1 MSEPAT
7 NVVCVGTLHGR
18 ETALLTLV
26 WSDEC
31 RGTGCNS
38 SRRLGFRANAVVV
51 IVVAAVVVVILK
63 SLSILVSLSMR
74 VSADATADATAAATA
89 TSAATVLVFL
99 S

>member
-18 ETALLTLV
+18 ETALLTQVL
-26 WSDEC
+26 SDEC

-38 SRRLGFRANAVVV
+38 SRRLGFRAIAVVV
-51 IVVAAVVVVILK
+51 IVVAAVVVILK

-74 VSADATADATAAATA
+74 VSADATAAATA

>member
-26 WSDEC
+26 LSDEC

-38 SRRLGFRANAVVV
+38 SRRLGFRAIAVVV
-51 IVVAAVVVVILK
+51 IVVVVILK
-63 SLSILVSLSMR
+63 SLSILVSLSIR
-74 VSADATADATAAATA
+74 VSAAATAAATA

>member
-1 MSEPAT
+1 MSASST
-7 NVVCVGTLHGR
+7 HVKCVGTLHGR
-18 ETALLTLV
+18 KTALLTLV
-26 WSDEC
+26 LSDEC

-51 IVVAAVVVVILK
+51 IVVAAVVVILK

-74 VSADATADATAAATA
+74 VSADAAATAAA

>member
-26 WSDEC
+26 LSDEC

-38 SRRLGFRANAVVV
+38 SRRLGFRANAVVI
-51 IVVAAVVVVILK
+51 IVVAAVVVILK

-74 VSADATADATAAATA
+74 VSADATAAAA
-89 TSAATVLVFL
+89 AATVLVFL